1 MDVLADAGISGG
13 NGLDSRRSLAE
24 ALARI
29 EDHEA
34 TVLVVYRLDRLARD
48 LLLQETIMERLSLGG
63 GSVISVSEPE
73 IDSDDPTR
81 ILVRQVLGAL
91 SQYEKSIIRARML
104 AGRRAKSERGGFI
117 GGIPRFGYAVAG
129 GELVALESEQA
140 AVARIRELR
149 APGASL
155 RTIASVLDA
164 EGMQPKRGDR
174 WHPTQVARIVQRA

>member
-48 LLLQETIMERLSLGG
+48 LLLQETIMERLGLGG
-63 GSVISVSEPE
+63 GSVVSVSEPE

-91 SQYEKSIIRARML
+91 
-104 AGRRAKSERGGFI
+104 
-117 GGIPRFGYAVAG
+117 
-129 GELVALESEQA
+129 
-140 AVARIRELR
+140 
-149 APGASL
+149 
-155 RTIASVLDA
+155 
-164 EGMQPKRGDR
+164 
-174 WHPTQVARIVQRA
+174 